1 MKIKGVDVSSLNLR
15 QKNAMK
21 RHSVH
26 HTGNHIQTMV
36 NAMKQGASFDQ
47 SHNIAMK
54 KIGK

>member
-1 MKIKGVDVSSLNLR
+1 MKIKGVDVSGLNLR
-15 QKNAMK
+15 QRDAMK

-36 NAMKQGASFDQ
+36 NAMNQGVSFDQ
-47 SHNIAMK
+47 SHDIAMK